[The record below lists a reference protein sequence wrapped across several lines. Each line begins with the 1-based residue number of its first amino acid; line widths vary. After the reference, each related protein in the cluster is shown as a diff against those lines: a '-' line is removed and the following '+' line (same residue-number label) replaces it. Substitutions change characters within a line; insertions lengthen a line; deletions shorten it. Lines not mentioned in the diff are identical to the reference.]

1 MDVLVKQMQCN
12 ACGRGM
18 ADEEDDELVELETC
32 EDCGFELCEE
42 CYLSA
47 TAAAACKCINSCMGQ
62 AYCDMDGPKAWMG
75 ARDGPRYS
83 GPFKC
88 AAQRAMEA
96 QLLNDPHG
104 GAWLSECSFAGC
116 RKPLTPEAAKL
127 CTRCRSVIYCSLA
140 CQKAAW
146 SSIQH
151 GAHKEMCGPYLPPD
165 AWPYVSRA
173 LRAYHDHWGRFPSAR
188 PTAAQRA
195 EGGGV
200 APARADKVADD
211 EAAAADEAYRRA
223 YLQERDALLR
233 QAGLGE
239 LAGME
244 PPPTLRPESGGS
256 DGSVDRSEAQ
266 LADAAARA
274 ASLLGGAN
282 AGGAAAMEVE
292 PADGDDDMMLP
303 PVMSQAEASAR
314 ARALLD
320 EARREFGRKASS

>member
-1 MDVLVKQMQCN
+1 M
-12 ACGRGM
+12 
-18 ADEEDDELVELETC
+18 
-32 EDCGFELCEE
+32 
-42 CYLSA
+42 
-47 TAAAACKCINSCMGQ
+47 
-62 AYCDMDGPKAWMG
+62 
-75 ARDGPRYS
+75 
-83 GPFKC
+83 
-88 AAQRAMEA
+88 
-96 QLLNDPHG
+96 
-104 GAWLSECSFAGC
+104 
-116 RKPLTPEAAKL
+116 
-127 CTRCRSVIYCSLA
+127 
-140 CQKAAW
+140 
-146 SSIQH
+146 
-151 GAHKEMCGPYLPPD
+151 
-165 AWPYVSRA
+165 
-173 LRAYHDHWGRFPSAR
+173 
-188 PTAAQRA
+188 
-195 EGGGV
+195 